1 MMELGKSPKK
11 TILIADDDLIS
22 MTMLKSVISK
32 AGYSVLTA
40 ENGTEA
46 LDIARTQT
54 PDVIILDV
62 MMPNMDGA
70 EVAATLKK
78 NPMTQ
83 AIPIILLSSLI
94 STQEERNKVKKGF
107 VSYLSKPFDREK
119 LLNEIRR
126 HLVKKDDTQ

>member
-1 MMELGKSPKK
+1 MELGKSPKK
-11 TILIADDDLIS
+11 TILVADDDLFS
-22 MTMLKSVISK
+22 LTMLKSVISK

-40 ENGTEA
+40 DNGTEA
-46 LDIARTQT
+46 LEIARTQI
-54 PDVIILDV
+54 PDVIILDI

-94 STQEERNKVKKGF
+94 STQEERNNVKKGF